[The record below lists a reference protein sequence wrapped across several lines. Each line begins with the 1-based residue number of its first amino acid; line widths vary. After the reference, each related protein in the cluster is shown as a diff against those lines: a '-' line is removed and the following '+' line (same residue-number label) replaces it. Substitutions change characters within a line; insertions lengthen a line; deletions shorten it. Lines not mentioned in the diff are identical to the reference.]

1 MSGMVNLHHIEIVRQ
16 YGQTIASRCAGAH
29 PVRRGAHPKTG
40 AALWKIPRKK
50 PRHRRAHGFAAERTY
65 GHPPRGGGV
74 QHVKI
79 PIYIMHIHPGS
90 RCRLMPS
97 YETRETAARVYRL
110 ARLGLPDR
118 GKDPL
123 TLVGDAGQSVH
134 GAEGGTTSL
143 GPGRTSGDN
152 ERPCLDAFF
161 TLRRAG

>member
-97 YETRETAARVYRL
+97 YETRETASQGSCPGGWCNNGEAVVIAGTGRYGQRV
-110 ARLGLPDR
+110 GIKP
-118 GKDPL
+118 P
-123 TLVGDAGQSVH
+123 
-134 GAEGGTTSL
+134 
-143 GPGRTSGDN
+143 
-152 ERPCLDAFF
+152 
-161 TLRRAG
+161 